1 MRDDAD
7 DFTHD
12 LQNDDDIGTYQDYKV
27 EKKDEMASDAKRM
40 TSMKVEVRD
49 SHTQTDHSKR
59 SESQDK

>member
-40 TSMKVEVRD
+40 TSMKVEMRD
-49 SHTQTDHSKR
+49 SLTQTDHSKK